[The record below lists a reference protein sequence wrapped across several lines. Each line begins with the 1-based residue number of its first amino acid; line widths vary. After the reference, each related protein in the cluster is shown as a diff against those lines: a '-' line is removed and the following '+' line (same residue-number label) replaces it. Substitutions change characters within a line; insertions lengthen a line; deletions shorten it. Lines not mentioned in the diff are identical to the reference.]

1 MSDNSFWEAAG
12 RMMSMGLLADGVR
25 GQPGEERE
33 AVQAKVLERTAK
45 HLAALHDEWTEEA
58 RRAGRAEAF
67 EIAAALA
74 SGDPRDSWE
83 QQAMADHL
91 RTLAAKEREG

>member
-1 MSDNSFWEAAG
+1 MSDEKVRQLVSAIFDPKHRATRAFVSAAIHT
-12 RMMSMGLLADGVR
+12 LL
-25 GQPGEERE
+25 
-33 AVQAKVLERTAK
+33 
-45 HLAALHDEWTEEA
+45 HEA